1 MELVVVEAKMSQ
13 LSMIRRHLEEGR
25 SIDPME
31 ALREYGC
38 YRLGAI
44 IFILRREGL
53 NISTRLQCHKNKFG
67 YTTHYAIYK
76 LETEE
81 NKKCSI

>member
-1 MELVVVEAKMSQ
+1 MELKMSQ
-13 LSMIRRHLEEGR
+13 MSMIRRHLQEGK

-44 IFILRREGL
+44 IYRLRREGYE
-53 NISTRLQCHKNKFG
+53 ISTKLICHKNKYGF
-67 YTTHYAIYK
+67 TTHYAVYK
-76 LETEE
+76 MIKE
-81 NKKCSI
+81 N

>member
-1 MELVVVEAKMSQ
+1 MNAKFSQ
-13 LSMIRRHLEEGR
+13 LSMIRRHLQEGK

-44 IFILRREGL
+44 IFLLRKEVI
-53 NISTRLQCHKNKFG
+53 NISTKLQYHKNKYG
-67 YTTHYAIYK
+67 YTSHYAIYK
-76 LETEE
+76 LVNEGEM
-81 NKKCSI
+81 

>member
-1 MELVVVEAKMSQ
+1 MNTKISQ
-13 LSMIRRHLEEGR
+13 LSMIRSHLQEGK

-44 IFILRREGL
+44 IHVLRKNEGL
-53 NISTRLQCHKNKFG
+53 NISTRLVFHKNKYG
-67 YTTHYAIYK
+67 YTSHYAIYRLVK
-76 LETEE
+76 
-81 NKKCSI
+81 

>member
-1 MELVVVEAKMSQ
+1 MSQ
-13 LSMIRRHLEEGR
+13 MKMIRRHLLEGH

-44 IFILRREGL
+44 IHVLRKKEGL
-53 NISTRLQCHKNKFG
+53 NISTRLVCHKNKYG
-67 YTTHYAIYK
+67 YTSHYAVYK
-76 LETEE
+76 LV
-81 NKKCSI
+81 K

>member
-1 MELVVVEAKMSQ
+1 MELVVVEAKMTQ

-44 IFILRREGL
+44 IFLLRNEGM
-53 NISTRLQCHKNKFG
+53 NISTKLQHHKNRFG
-67 YTTHYAIYK
+67 HTTHYAIYK
-76 LETEE
+76 LEV
-81 NKKCSI
+81 

>member
-1 MELVVVEAKMSQ
+1 MDAKISQ
-13 LSMIRRHLEEGR
+13 LEMIRRHLQEGR

-44 IFILRREGL
+44 IFLFRREGF
-53 NISTRLQCHKNKFG
+53 NISTKLQYHKNKYG
-67 YTTHYAIYK
+67 YTSHYAIYK
-76 LETEE
+76 LVNEGE
-81 NKKCSI
+81 